1 MGIQQYP
8 FYVSRR
14 IETMKQVIFACLL
27 AVVAINS
34 VDAKRGNKGK
44 GRGKGKDAETG
55 ENMTEICKTAE
66 VGSDM
71 AFKCSYLAVM
81 KTPMKDRTDEQKATG
96 EDCREKRKEKME
108 AAGDKTGVKEQKV
121 QKWKQR
127 VKACRNIREAV
138 KEGHAEPEQEAWAAE
153 NCKMKGGK
161 KRNKKGGKKEEES
174 AESAEST
181 ESESDAESDEK
192 KKGGKGPKDGPKGGK
207 NKKNKGKKSTEEKT
221 EEATEEVSE

>member
-71 AFKCSYLAVM
+71 AFKCSCLAVM

-108 AAGDKTGVKEQKV
+108 AASSAAGDKTEVSGEKV
-121 QKWKQR
+121 QKW
-127 VKACRNIREAV
+127 KACRNIRIA
-138 KEGHAEPEQEAWAAE
+138 KREGHAEADKLAWAEE

-161 KRNKKGGKKEEES
+161 KRGGGKKKGGKKEEEEEEEKS
-174 AESAEST
+174 DEN
-181 ESESDAESDEK
+181 SEGEAESDEE
-192 KKGGKGPKDGPKGGK
+192 KKGGKGG
-207 NKKNKGKKSTEEKT
+207 
-221 EEATEEVSE
+221 

>member
-34 VDAKRGNKGK
+34 VDARRGNKGK

-55 ENMTEICKTAE
+55 EKMNEICKTAE

-71 AFKCSYLAVM
+71 AFKCSCLAVM
-81 KTPMKDRTDEQKATG
+81 KTPIKERTDEQKATG
-96 EDCREKRKEKME
+96 KACREKRKEKIE

-121 QKWKQR
+121 QKWKAR
-127 VKACRNIREAV
+127 VKACRNIRKAI
-138 KEGHAEPEQEAWAAE
+138 KEGHAEPEKEAWAAE

-161 KRNKKGGKKEEES
+161 RRNKKDGKKEEES

-181 ESESDAESDEK
+181 EAGSDAESDEE
-192 KKGGKGPKDGPKGGK
+192 KKGGKKGPKGGK
-207 NKKNKGKKSTEEKT
+207 KKRGNRKNKGKKSTEE
-221 EEATEEVSE
+221 ATEE